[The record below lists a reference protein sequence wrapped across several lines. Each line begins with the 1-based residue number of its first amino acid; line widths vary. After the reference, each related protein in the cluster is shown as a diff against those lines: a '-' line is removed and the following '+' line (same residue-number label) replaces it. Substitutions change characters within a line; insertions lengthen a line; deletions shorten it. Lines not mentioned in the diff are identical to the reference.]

1 MSTFEIA
8 PGATVLRAPHHGGL
22 DRILAGAGWWSA
34 VWSRAAA
41 VLADLRRARAAA
53 RDEARLAEMIAAD
66 PRVRAD
72 WQAARDRALG

>member
-8 PGATVLRAPHHGGL
+8 PGATVLRAPHHEGL
-22 DRILAGAGWWSA
+22 DRIVAGADWWSA
-34 VWSRAAA
+34 VWSRVVA
-41 VLADLRRARAAA
+41 VLADLRRARADA
-53 RDEARLAEMIAAD
+53 RNEARLAEMIAAD